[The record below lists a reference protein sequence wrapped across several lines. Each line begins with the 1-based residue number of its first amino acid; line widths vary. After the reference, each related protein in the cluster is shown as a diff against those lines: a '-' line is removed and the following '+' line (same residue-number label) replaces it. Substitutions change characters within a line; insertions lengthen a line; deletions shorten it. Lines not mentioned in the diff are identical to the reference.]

1 MVHAN
6 ISTSSAISSMSGL
19 VSFYSRGLRACMHL
33 HACII
38 MLARPTASV
47 AGMREH
53 SRSLLSR
60 KGVACPMLYINYFK
74 THTCRSLPGLMGH
87 GSAKRLAKFSSDLH
101 SITFAAT
108 CGVIAYRLRELDKL
122 SSCLPSWIAWQVQVS
137 FADMQIA
144 SVYVCI
150 YIYIYVCVCVCRVS
164 YTLPAVGNSIL

>member
-87 GSAKRLAKFSSDLH
+87 GSAKGSRSSVPTCTVLRLLRRAASSH
-101 SITFAAT
+101 IVCA
-108 CGVIAYRLRELDKL
+108 
-122 SSCLPSWIAWQVQVS
+122 SWISSAPVFHHGS
-137 FADMQIA
+137 LGRCR
-144 SVYVCI
+144 SVLLTCKLHLCMYA